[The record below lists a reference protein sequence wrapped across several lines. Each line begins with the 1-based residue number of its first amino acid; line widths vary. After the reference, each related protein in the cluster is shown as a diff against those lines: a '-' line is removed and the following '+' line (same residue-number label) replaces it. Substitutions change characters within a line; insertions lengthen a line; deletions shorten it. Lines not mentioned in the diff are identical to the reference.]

1 MKQETGNS
9 RPIIPEELSIRLRA
23 DGHSFPELS
32 QEMLQAQRIRCSVVT
47 HKTVLIPAEFFDR
60 NGAATAL
67 RLAGLE
73 CSETETAVYSDPQ
86 AQQIAVMAL
95 DKKRHEQLCET
106 FGDRLF
112 YTSPLLF
119 QPKFT
124 GSGVWLMHID
134 GILYIKL
141 YDKVLRVAE
150 AVRAQGTADILYY
163 LGALNRSIPLRD
175 YPLCLS
181 GSKTLARQL
190 RVFFRDV
197 RCE

>member
-32 QEMLQAQRIRCSVVT
+32 QDMLRAQRIRCSVVT
-47 HKTVLIPAEFFDR
+47 HKTVLIPSEFFDR

-73 CSETETAVYSDPQ
+73 CSGTETAVYSDPQ

-95 DKKRHEQLCET
+95 DKKRHEQLCEA
-106 FGDRLF
+106 FGDRLS

-124 GSGVWLMHID
+124 GVGVWLMHID

-163 LGALNRSIPLRD
+163 LGALNRTIPLRD

-181 GSKTLARQL
+181 GGKTLARQL